1 MEVILAKTAGYCIG
15 VKMAVEKVYDK
26 LPTEKL
32 STYGPII
39 HNKHVTNDLAK
50 KGVNIIH
57 NINEIELDRTVVI
70 RTHGVPPIVYEEM
83 DKNNIN
89 YVDYTCPFV
98 KKIHRIVEKETEK
111 GNAIIIVGDSSHPE
125 IKGING
131 FANNK
136 SIIIHTIEEALKAQ
150 LIEGTPYSIVVQ
162 TTFEN
167 PIFDEIVQILQAKLN
182 NTAIIHNTICNA
194 TLERQK
200 EANELS
206 KKVDKMIVIGDKV
219 SANSNKL
226 YKICKEN
233 CENTYFVESI
243 DEIELNIFK
252 TNDKIGITA
261 GASTPSAVIKEA
273 VTKMNELDKNEN
285 LDTSD
290 EQSFEEMLESSFVI
304 LHTGDVVKGTVLQ
317 ITDNEVSVNLNYKSD
332 GVITKDELSD
342 DPNVNP
348 KDLFNVGDEIEVYV
362 MKVND
367 GDGNITLSRKRIEEQ
382 KNIAQIEAAYN
393 DKTVLKGKVIDIVKG
408 GLMARIKGVRVFVP
422 SSQVSSRFVD
432 DLQKFKGQE
441 LSFHIIE
448 FNRERRRMVAGRKE
462 LAIKEEQERKQ
473 TAIENLQAGME
484 VSGRVSRIVGFGV
497 FVDLGD
503 IDGLIHITELGWN
516 RNKKPTGMFEIGD
529 IVKAKVLKLDTE
541 KLKVSLSI
549 KDLLGNPW
557 DDIEDKYP
565 QGSIVEGS
573 IVRMVKFG
581 AFVELEAG
589 VDGLIHI
596 SQISR
601 RHISKAEDILEI
613 DQVVKVKV
621 MEIDRE
627 NKKISL
633 SKKEADLELGLEDPF
648 DEDEEVLYE
657 ENENG
662 EEIRENVSDVEPVDS
677 SKEE

>member
-1 MEVILAKTAGYCIG
+1 
-15 VKMAVEKVYDK
+15 
-26 LPTEKL
+26 
-32 STYGPII
+32 
-39 HNKHVTNDLAK
+39 
-50 KGVNIIH
+50 
-57 NINEIELDRTVVI
+57 
-70 RTHGVPPIVYEEM
+70 
-83 DKNNIN
+83 
-89 YVDYTCPFV
+89 
-98 KKIHRIVEKETEK
+98 
-111 GNAIIIVGDSSHPE
+111 
-125 IKGING
+125 
-131 FANNK
+131 
-136 SIIIHTIEEALKAQ
+136 
-150 LIEGTPYSIVVQ
+150 
-162 TTFEN
+162 
-167 PIFDEIVQILQAKLN
+167 
-182 NTAIIHNTICNA
+182 
-194 TLERQK
+194 
-200 EANELS
+200 
-206 KKVDKMIVIGDKV
+206 
-219 SANSNKL
+219 
-226 YKICKEN
+226 
-233 CENTYFVESI
+233 
-243 DEIELNIFK
+243 
-252 TNDKIGITA
+252 
-261 GASTPSAVIKEA
+261 
-273 VTKMNELDKNEN
+273 MNELDKNEN